1 MTAEQMRQLEEL
13 AHRISRCPEWPLV
26 VEACEL
32 GMRMAATDILG
43 PACPCSCGSEPWHQ
57 RGVCRFGQE
66 MLMKP
71 PSEAR

>member
-1 MTAEQMRQLEEL
+1 MTPEQMRHLEQL
-13 AHRISRCPEWPLV
+13 AARMSRDSRWQV
-26 VEACEL
+26 TVAACEL

-66 MLMKP
+66 MLMKS